1 MGDSSDNIP
10 GVPGIG
16 AKTAEK
22 IITAYGSIE
31 NAHAHADE
39 IKPAR
44 ASNNLKEH
52 YDMARMSKVLAAID
66 TKVPL
71 EGVSVEAATLEN
83 MYSEAAY
90 QMMKTLEFKNI
101 LNRFG
106 RDAVAVPVL
115 SAAEEISS
123 EDLRRQKIFEAMR
136 KKRIGVFPICEAD
149 IFGLILAYDEESFWM
164 PVDSAEALAA
174 MARMV
179 RRSSGAGDHGS
190 EKRPSRLSS
199 DPVGKYSGYQF
210 DGLSAESTERF
221 L

>member
-1 MGDSSDNIP
+1 M
-10 GVPGIG
+10 
-16 AKTAEK
+16 
-22 IITAYGSIE
+22 
-31 NAHAHADE
+31 
-39 IKPAR
+39 
-44 ASNNLKEH
+44 
-52 YDMARMSKVLAAID
+52 LAAID

-174 MARMV
+174 MAGWFDGHPELVTM
-179 RRSSGAGDHGS
+179 DLK
-190 EKRPSRLSS
+190 KRPSRLSS